1 MKTVQQKNLHENLSE
16 NLPQNLPKNLP
27 KNLKDILSDIL
38 KNKLKISDYDTL
50 LLASNWIDICGKD
63 LGGKTKPKYIK
74 GKTLTILTDSSVL
87 SFELNFLKDEFIQKI
102 NDHLTKLNENH
113 READNITDIKFKNI
127 DY

>member
-1 MKTVQQKNLHENLSE
+1 MKIDY
-16 NLPQNLPKNLP
+16 PKNLQDNSTKNP
-27 KNLKDILSDIL
+27 PANLKEILSDIL

-63 LGGKTKPKYIK
+63 LGGKTKPKYIR
-74 GKTLTILTDSSVL
+74 GKTLTILTNSSVL
-87 SFELNFLKDEFIQKI
+87 SFELSFLKGEFIQKI
-102 NDHLTKLNENH
+102 NDYLTRLNENH